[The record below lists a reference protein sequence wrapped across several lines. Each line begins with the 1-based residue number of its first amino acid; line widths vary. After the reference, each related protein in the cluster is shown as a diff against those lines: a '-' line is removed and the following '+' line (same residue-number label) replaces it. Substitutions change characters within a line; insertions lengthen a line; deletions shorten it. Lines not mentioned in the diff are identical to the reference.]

1 MFILVVNLVNLGQD
15 ASQFIFKKYD
25 WGDNYSTTLFGFY
38 DFNKNDINVATT
50 KKYFAL

>member
-25 WGDNYSTTLFGFY
+25 CGDNYSTTLFWILEHFQGRVSIEKFIQ
-38 DFNKNDINVATT
+38 N
-50 KKYFAL
+50 

>member
-25 WGDNYSTTLFGFY
+25 CGDNYSTTLLLIY
-38 DFNKNDINVATT
+38 LKVHKLQPSHVDKLSNS
-50 KKYFAL
+50 